1 MLEAVVVTLI
11 VGVAAVFVVRFLY
24 REWSGTETGCECKAP
39 GCGDSCASA
48 DSCVDVFTEDLL
60 KRAENAAKDNPTIT
74 KLET

>member
-24 REWSGTETGCECKAP
+24 REWSGTETGCECKAS

-48 DSCVDVFTEDLL
+48 DSCVEIFTDDLI
-60 KRAENAAKDNPTIT
+60 KRAEKAAADNQTIT
-74 KLET
+74 KLEN